1 MDSTTQ
7 KRSVIVG
14 IFVFLGIVFLVLGI
28 LVIGNL
34 KNTFKSKTE
43 VFTMFDDVGGLQV
56 GNNIWLSGVKIGSVS
71 QLQFYGESKVKVG
84 MKIDVKSQP
93 FIHKD
98 SFVKLGSDGLI
109 GNKIL
114 VIYGGTPQS
123 PPIESGD
130 TLRTEKTFSSEE
142 MINTLQENNK
152 NLFSI
157 TSDLKIIT
165 GKIAKGDGSIG
176 KLMNDDEVYT
186 HLEAASRSLQNTA
199 GQAQKLISSLN
210 KFSEGLNKEG
220 TLAHQLTTDTTV
232 FKSMRSSVIRL
243 QQISDTAHV
252 FISNLK
258 EASSNP
264 QTSIGVLLHDEE
276 AGAHL
281 KQTIINMESS
291 SQKLDEDLE
300 AAKHNFLLRG
310 YFKKKDREKRKQND
324 SN

>member
-1 MDSTTQ
+1 MDNTPQ
-7 KRSVIVG
+7 KRAVIVG
-14 IFVFLGIVFLVLGI
+14 IFVFLGIVFLILGI

-71 QLQFYGESKVKVG
+71 ELQFYGESKVKVG

-98 SFVKLGSDGLI
+98 SFVKLSSDGLI

-114 VIYGGTPQS
+114 VIYGGTAQS
-123 PPIESGD
+123 PPIESRD

-142 MINTLQENNK
+142 MMNTLQQNNK

-165 GKIAKGDGSIG
+165 GKIVNGEGSVG
-176 KLMNDDEVYT
+176 KFMNDDAIYN
-186 HLEAASRSLQNTA
+186 HLEAASLSLQNTA
-199 GQAQKLISSLN
+199 GQAQRLIGSLN

-232 FKSMRSSVIRL
+232 FNSVKSSVIRL
-243 QQISDTAHV
+243 QQMADTAHV
-252 FISNLK
+252 FINNLK
-258 EASSNP
+258 QASANP
-264 QTSIGVLLHDEE
+264 QTSVGVLLHDEE

-281 KQTIINMESS
+281 KQTIINLESS

-310 YFKKKDREKRKQND
+310 YFKKKDRDKRKEQD
-324 SN
+324 SK